1 MYKWLTGQCHS
12 YIQGVKQVKLTD
24 LNARFMFLSPPSL
37 EELEKRLR
45 GRGTETEE
53 SLSKRLTQAK
63 NEMEFST
70 QPGAHDKIVVND
82 DLEKAYV
89 ELRDWVVD
97 GGKFGAQQWFS
108 LLLSSVV
115 HTYTYTGSG
124 SSLTCC
130 ALHYSQSQYAEY
142 HSDWPQS
149 MTAAAAFEFDSA
161 PSDEN
166 LTGDGA
172 WISVAV
178 QKIFSSL
185 VGKLSTWN

>member
-1 MYKWLTGQCHS
+1 MHKWPTVH
-12 YIQGVKQVKLTD
+12 IQGVKQVKLTD

-97 GGKFGAQQWFS
+97 GGKFGAQQWFP

-124 SSLTCC
+124 MEWLDHMQDNPTPRVIVCLIIRIIIEQFLAASVECVDWSQLTP
-130 ALHYSQSQYAEY
+130 
-142 HSDWPQS
+142 W
-149 MTAAAAFEFDSA
+149 
-161 PSDEN
+161 
-166 LTGDGA
+166 
-172 WISVAV
+172 
-178 QKIFSSL
+178 K
-185 VGKLSTWN
+185 